1 MLRVGLTGG
10 IASGKSEVSRRL
22 AARGAV
28 VIDSDLLARAA
39 VAAGTD
45 GFNEVLAVFGP
56 SVLDA
61 GGQLDRP
68 ALARAV
74 FADERARAVLES
86 IVHPRV
92 RRRADELEAAAAAT
106 DPHAVVVHDIPLLV
120 ETGQSDRFD
129 IVIVVDATDETRLD
143 RLIGLRGMSADE
155 AASRMTAQATRRQ
168 RLNVADR
175 VVHNDGDL
183 QQLDSRVDELWE
195 LLHTEAAAT

>member
-28 VIDSDLLARAA
+28 VIDSDLLARAS

-45 GFNEVLAVFGP
+45 GFNEVLAAFGP
-56 SVLDA
+56 SVLDT

-92 RRRADELEAAAAAT
+92 RRRADELEAVAAAT
-106 DPHAVVVHDIPLLV
+106 DPQAVVVHDIPLLV

-168 RLNVADR
+168 RLNAADR

-195 LLHTEAAAT
+195 LLRTAATAT

>member
-28 VIDSDLLARAA
+28 VIDSDLLARAS

-45 GFNEVLAVFGP
+45 GFNEVVAAFGP

-92 RRRADELEAAAAAT
+92 RRRADELEAAAAEA
-106 DPHAVVVHDIPLLV
+106 DPQGVVVHDIPLLV
-120 ETGQSDRFD
+120 ETGQGDRFD

-168 RLNVADR
+168 RLNAADR

-195 LLHTEAAAT
+195 LLRTAATAT

>member
-1 MLRVGLTGG
+1 VLRVGLTGG

-28 VIDSDLLARAA
+28 VIDSDLLARAS

-45 GFNEVLAVFGP
+45 GFNEVVAAFGP

-92 RRRADELEAAAAAT
+92 RRRADELEAAAAEA
-106 DPHAVVVHDIPLLV
+106 DPQGVVVHDIPLLV
-120 ETGQSDRFD
+120 ETGQGDRFD

-168 RLNVADR
+168 RLNAADR

-195 LLHTEAAAT
+195 LLRTAATAT

>member
-28 VIDSDLLARAA
+28 VIDSDLLARAS

-45 GFNEVLAVFGP
+45 GFNEVLAAFGP
-56 SVLDA
+56 SVLDT

-106 DPHAVVVHDIPLLV
+106 DPQAVVVHDIPLLV
-120 ETGQSDRFD
+120 ETGQGDRFD

-143 RLIGLRGMSADE
+143 RLIGLRGMSAHE

-168 RLNVADR
+168 RLNAADR

>member
-1 MLRVGLTGG
+1 VLRVGLTGG

-28 VIDSDLLARAA
+28 VIDSDLLARAS

-45 GFNEVLAVFGP
+45 GFNEVLAAFGP
-56 SVLDA
+56 SVLDT

-106 DPHAVVVHDIPLLV
+106 DPQAVVVHDIPLLV

-143 RLIGLRGMSADE
+143 RLIGLRGMSAHE

-168 RLNVADR
+168 RLNAADR

-195 LLHTEAAAT
+195 LLRTAATAT

>member
-1 MLRVGLTGG
+1 VLRVGLTGG

-28 VIDSDLLARAA
+28 VIDSDLLARAS

-45 GFNEVLAVFGP
+45 GFNEVLAAFGP
-56 SVLDA
+56 SVLDT

-92 RRRADELEAAAAAT
+92 RRRADELEAVAAAT
-106 DPHAVVVHDIPLLV
+106 DPQAVVVHDIPLLV

-168 RLNVADR
+168 RLNAADR

-195 LLHTEAAAT
+195 LLRTAATAT

>member
-92 RRRADELEAAAAAT
+92 RRRADELEAAAAEA
-106 DPHAVVVHDIPLLV
+106 DPQGVVVHDIPLLV
-120 ETGQSDRFD
+120 ETGQGDRFD

-168 RLNVADR
+168 RLNAADR

>member
-28 VIDSDLLARAA
+28 VIDSDLLARAS

-45 GFNEVLAVFGP
+45 GFNEVLAAFGP
-56 SVLDA
+56 SVLDT

-92 RRRADELEAAAAAT
+92 RRMADELEVAAAAT
-106 DPHAVVVHDIPLLV
+106 DPQAVVVHDIPLLV

-143 RLIGLRGMSADE
+143 RLIGLRGMSAHE

>member
-28 VIDSDLLARAA
+28 VIDSDLLARAS

-45 GFNEVLAVFGP
+45 GFNEVLAAFGP
-56 SVLDA
+56 SVLDT

-92 RRRADELEAAAAAT
+92 RRRADELEAAAAT
-106 DPHAVVVHDIPLLV
+106 DPQAVVVHDIPLLV
-120 ETGQSDRFD
+120 ETGQGDRFD

-143 RLIGLRGMSADE
+143 RLIGLRGMSAHE

-168 RLNVADR
+168 RLNAADR

>member
-1 MLRVGLTGG
+1 VLRVGLTGG

-28 VIDSDLLARAA
+28 VIDSDLLARAS

-45 GFNEVLAVFGP
+45 GFNEVLAAFGP
-56 SVLDA
+56 SVLDT

-92 RRRADELEAAAAAT
+92 RRRADELEAGAAAT
-106 DPHAVVVHDIPLLV
+106 DPQAVVVHDIPLLV
-120 ETGQSDRFD
+120 ETGQGDRFD

-143 RLIGLRGMSADE
+143 RLIGLRGMSAHE

-168 RLNVADR
+168 RLNAADR

>member
-45 GFNEVLAVFGP
+45 GFNEVLAAFGP
-56 SVLDA
+56 SVLDT

-68 ALARAV
+68 ALGRAV

-92 RRRADELEAAAAAT
+92 RRMADELEVAAAAT
-106 DPHAVVVHDIPLLV
+106 DPQAVVVHDIPLLV
-120 ETGQSDRFD
+120 ESGQSNRFD

-155 AASRMTAQATRRQ
+155 AASRMTAQAARRQ
-168 RLNVADR
+168 RLNAADR

>member
-28 VIDSDLLARAA
+28 VIDSDLLARAS

-45 GFNEVLAVFGP
+45 GFNEVVAAFGP

-92 RRRADELEAAAAAT
+92 RRRADELEEEAAAA
-106 DPHAVVVHDIPLLV
+106 DPQAVVVHDIPLLV

-155 AASRMTAQATRRQ
+155 AARRMTAQATRRQ
-168 RLNVADR
+168 RLNAADR
-175 VVHNDGDL
+175 VVHNDGGL